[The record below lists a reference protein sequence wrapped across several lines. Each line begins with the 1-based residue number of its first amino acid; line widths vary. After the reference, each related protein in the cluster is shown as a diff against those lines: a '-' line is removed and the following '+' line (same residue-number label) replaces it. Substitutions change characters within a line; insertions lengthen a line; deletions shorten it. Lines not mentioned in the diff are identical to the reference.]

1 MARFNNNEIKSKTN
15 DLTYQI
21 KNKMVKDNQLE
32 GLEDFIIEVDEY
44 PYPTEDKV
52 PGGLYMCKVEKVES
66 RIKDN
71 RLMLD
76 VSYKLCS
83 RDCEFYNIKQ
93 TYPKKSKPLRDFY
106 SAMISAGVK
115 PGSNIQAAIG
125 VCETIQL
132 AYVSEKSDIG
142 SIIKRV
148 PNSAKFPTEEDL
160 YEDEDLAEEE

>member
-1 MARFNNNEIKSKTN
+1 MNTRSNGMMSSKLQVEGN
-15 DLTYQI
+15 
-21 KNKMVKDNQLE
+21 MVESALKPSL
-32 GLEDFIIEVDEY
+32 GMFIIEVDEY

-52 PGGLYMCKVEKVES
+52 PGGYFMSKVEKVES

-71 RLMLD
+71 RHMLD

-93 TYPKKSKPLRDFY
+93 TYPEGSKPLKDFY
-106 SAMISAGVK
+106 KAMVAAGVK
-115 PGSNIQAAIG
+115 RGSGVEATIG